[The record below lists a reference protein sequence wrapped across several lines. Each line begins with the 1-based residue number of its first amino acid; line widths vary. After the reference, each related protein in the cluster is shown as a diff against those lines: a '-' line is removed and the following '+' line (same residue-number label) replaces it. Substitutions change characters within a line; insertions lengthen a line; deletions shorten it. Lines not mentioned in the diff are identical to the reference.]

1 MATATPSSTMGGTG
15 SKYRKPPA
23 RKPSSTSYDRPQSRR
38 CTGGGWLSKII
49 DKAYQILANDVT
61 RLLPS
66 IFSGSKDEEGD
77 DVSEI
82 PELKKCETD
91 EPWPH
96 DLKQPS
102 THNHETEKPS
112 TNGGDAAFSDSDSDT
127 RSDSD
132 SEDEAQVKL
141 QLQTLEEELGSN
153 PSNYD
158 AHVQYI
164 KLLRKM
170 GELEKLR
177 QARETMS
184 QVFPLSPEM
193 WREWATDETSLLAG
207 SGRAEAVEA
216 IERLYERGVSD
227 YLSVSLWCDYLNF
240 VRDYDSSVRQCSSMG
255 VSKARNLFERAIT
268 AAGLHLTDGS
278 KIWDA
283 YREFEQAVLHT
294 LDESNCEVKE
304 KQVQR
309 IRSVFHR
316 QLSVPLADMT
326 SNLLAYKGW
335 ELEQGNSVNV
345 NSREIDDITSHA
357 DVAYKKAVD
366 MYQSRAVMEN
376 EILNLQISDPGKR
389 PGFKRYLKFE
399 ESSGDPGR
407 VQILYERAIVE
418 YPVSSDL
425 WLDYLRYL
433 DKTLKGAS
441 VVRSVY
447 SRAVKNC
454 PWIGDIWV
462 RYLLFLE
469 REHATEGEIS
479 AVFEK
484 GLQSTFS
491 AYEEYLELFLTRIDG
506 LRRRFSLAGEVQD
519 FDYAL
524 IRDTFQRASDYF
536 SASLKGSYSLLHLHV
551 YWSRLEISLG
561 KDIAAA
567 RGVWES
573 FLRISGSAIEAWK
586 SYIAMEI
593 ENKNIKEA
601 RSIYRRCYTKRFTGT
616 GSEDICHCW
625 LRFEREFGMLEDY
638 DFAVQKVSPRLEEL
652 CLFRSQQEAKSN
664 APQTEQKQISSKKDT
679 REKRKHDSDST
690 YEQSPAKRQ
699 KSATKGLEELKKNG
713 GKAKN
718 TARDER
724 KGANSNHDGKDTTT
738 EQHKEETV
746 KEKLKYSDKCTAFI
760 SNLSYQAND
769 ESLRSFFSDVGGV
782 VSIRILKDRFT
793 GKSRGLAYVDF
804 ADDDHL
810 AAAVAKN
817 KQSLMGKKLNIARSD
832 PKKAKSKVPDEH
844 GKKPQ
849 AEKGKSPN
857 IQLKGKNT
865 FAAPRAIAR
874 PQTVK
879 PLGWTKPEPK
889 ANEGEEE
896 KPKSNDEFRKMFIKS
911 SDSVE

>member
-1 MATATPSSTMGGTG
+1 MAEPM
-15 SKYRKPPA
+15 
-23 RKPSSTSYDRPQSRR
+23 
-38 CTGGGWLSKII
+38 
-49 DKAYQILANDVT
+49 
-61 RLLPS
+61 
-66 IFSGSKDEEGD
+66 
-77 DVSEI
+77 
-82 PELKKCETD
+82 ETLD
-91 EPWPH
+91 EPGPH
-96 DLKQPS
+96 DLEQPS

-112 TNGGDAAFSDSDSDT
+112 TNDRDAALSDSDSDT
-127 RSDSD
+127 GSDSD

-158 AHVQYI
+158 AQVQYI

-177 QARETMS
+177 KAREMMS

-193 WREWATDETSLLAG
+193 WQEWAKDETSLLAG

-216 IERLYERGVSD
+216 IERLYERGISD

-240 VRDYDSSVRQCSSMG
+240 VRDYDSSVRQCSSTG

-268 AAGLHLTDGS
+268 AAGLHVNDGN

-316 QLSVPLADMT
+316 KLSVPLADMT
-326 SNLLAYKGW
+326 SNLLAYKSW
-335 ELEQGNSVNV
+335 ELEQGNSVNA
-345 NSREIDDITSHA
+345 NSREIDDIISHV

-366 MYQSRAVMEN
+366 MYKSRAVMEN
-376 EILNLQISDPGKR
+376 EISNLQISDPEKL
-389 PGFKRYLKFE
+389 PVFKRYLKLE

-425 WLDYLRYL
+425 WLHYLRYL

-441 VVRSVY
+441 IVRSVY

-469 REHATEGEIS
+469 QAHATEEEIS

-536 SASLKGSYSLLHLHV
+536 SASLKGSDSLLHLHV

-561 KDIAAA
+561 KDIPAA

-586 SYIAMEI
+586 SYVAMEI

-601 RSIYRRCYTKRFTGT
+601 RSIYRRCYAKRFTGT

-625 LRFEREFGMLEDY
+625 LRFEREFGTLEDY

-652 CLFRSQQEAKSN
+652 RLFRSQQEAKSN

-690 YEQSPAKRQ
+690 YDQSPAKRQ
-699 KSATKGLEELKKNG
+699 KSATKGLEESKKNG

-724 KGANSNHDGKDTTT
+724 KGVDSNHDGKDTTT
-738 EQHKEETV
+738 EQYKEEAI
-746 KEKLKYSDKCTAFI
+746 KEKLEYTDQCTAFI

-769 ESLRSFFSDVGGV
+769 ENLRSFFSDVGGV
-782 VSIRILKDRFT
+782 ASIRILKDRFT

-832 PKKAKSKVPDEH
+832 PKKAKSKVPDEQ

-865 FAAPRAIAR
+865 FAAPRAITR
-874 PQTVK
+874 RQTVK
-879 PLGWTKPEPK
+879 PLSWTKPEQK

-911 SDSVE
+911 SDGVE